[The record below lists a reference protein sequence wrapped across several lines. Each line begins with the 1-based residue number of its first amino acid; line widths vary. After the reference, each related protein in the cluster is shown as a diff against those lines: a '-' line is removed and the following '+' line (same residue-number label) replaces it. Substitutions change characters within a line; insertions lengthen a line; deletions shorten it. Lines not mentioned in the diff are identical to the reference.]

1 MASAHGNGEIALG
14 WFSVLLGAGLR
25 CKLSIFQRTT
35 SPDSDWLL
43 IWKRQKESL
52 DVNEYTGERIAFFG
66 GKGGVGKT
74 TCSAAYA
81 LSLAEKGRRTLL
93 VSTDPAHSLGDL
105 LDVLIGDESLKVGD
119 FLYVREIDPE
129 RASRRYMEEVKK
141 NLRDLAAPKLWKEVE
156 RQMDFAAAS
165 PGADEAALFDE
176 MVSVILEA
184 ERDYDRIVFD
194 TAPTG
199 HTLRLLSLPELMGVW
214 IEGMLAR
221 RRKTRELQR
230 MLNNASGLTDDDQ
243 PEDRVYALLQRR
255 KNRFASARE
264 RLLDPA
270 FTSFYF
276 VVNPEKLSIL
286 EASKAREILNK
297 YGIPVG
303 GVVVNRVIPEEAD
316 GDFLAQRR
324 KQEKMHLKEVE
335 ERFGDLPLLYIP
347 LEPEDIQG
355 FAGLRKIS
363 ERFQRE
369 SFGGI

>member
-1 MASAHGNGEIALG
+1 LNRE
-14 WFSVLLGAGLR
+14 
-25 CKLSIFQRTT
+25 
-35 SPDSDWLL
+35 
-43 IWKRQKESL
+43 KESS
-52 DVNEYTGERIAFFG
+52 DVKGHTGERIAFFG

-81 LSLAEKGRRTLL
+81 LSLAEKGQRTLL

-105 LDVLIGDESLKVGD
+105 LNVRIGDESLKVGD

-129 RASRRYMEEVKK
+129 RASRRYLEEVKE
-141 NLRDLAAPKLWKEVE
+141 NMRELAAPRLWKEVE

-184 ERDYDRIVFD
+184 EGAYDRIVFD

-221 RRKTRELQR
+221 RRKTRDLQR
-230 MLNNASGLTDDDQ
+230 MLHNASGLADDDQ

-270 FTSFYF
+270 YTSFYF
-276 VVNPEKLSIL
+276 VVNPERLSIL
-286 EASKAREILNK
+286 EAFNARKMLNK

-303 GVVVNRVIPEEAD
+303 GVVVNRVIPQQAD
-316 GDFLAQRR
+316 GAFLAQRR
-324 KQEKMHLKEVE
+324 KQEKLHLKEVE

-355 FAGLRKIS
+355 IAGVRTIS
-363 ERFQRE
+363 ERFRRE
-369 SFGGI
+369 SFGGIQ